1 MQTSKS
7 KISRRFP
14 TDVRIW
20 SASADLRDDLT
31 ERKSINSL
39 SPVCA
44 DVCERVHA
52 YQTFSSLPGTQRY
65 LHRAASRSVTV
76 ASWPMS
82 TGVGLGADCVPAALS
97 TGVRPRLSHT
107 CTTLM
112 PHRTKPLWSLRWG
125 SVMLMQLP
133 SGRDIQLLS
142 LVDLFQI
149 YCMTYLPLVTNTH
162 RSASQH
168 SSPQQSKMLFMTV
181 TVIHFID

>member
-1 MQTSKS
+1 MECFCRSE
-7 KISRRFP
+7 RR
-14 TDVRIW
+14 
-20 SASADLRDDLT
+20 LT
-31 ERKSINSL
+31 ARKSINSP

-44 DVCERVHA
+44 GVCERVHA
-52 YQTFSSLPGTQRY
+52 YQTFSSLPGAQRY

-97 TGVRPRLSHT
+97 SGVRPRLSHT
-107 CTTLM
+107 CTTLT

-142 LVDLFQI
+142 LVDLFQQ
-149 YCMTYLPLVTNTH
+149 YCMTYLALVTNTH
-162 RSASQH
+162 RSVSQH